1 MRKTKST
8 KPATA
13 LVLRCC
19 AADMTSRDGFVWP
32 GVGETVVA
40 PDWRDDLKC
49 GGGLH
54 GWLYGAGDYTALD
67 YWRKDDAKWLVLE
80 VEESGIREFD
90 RKCKFPSALVRFAGG
105 KARAAAYLVEHE
117 PRAVAC
123 NVIGLS
129 VVAGDHQTAAAGPL
143 GNATS
148 GDWGNSISGDLGTST
163 SGNSGNSTSGYGGTA
178 TSGDWGTA
186 TSGDWGTATSGDLG
200 TSTSGYGGTSTS
212 GERGEIQIRYYDLK
226 AERYRTAVGY
236 VGEDGIEA
244 NVAYKLDSDHKFIK
258 V

>member
-1 MRKTKST
+1 MNTQNVQ
-8 KPATA
+8 PATA

-19 AADMTSRDGFVWP
+19 AADMTSRDEFVWP
-32 GVGETVVA
+32 DVGEIAIA
-40 PDWRDDLKC
+40 PDWRDDLEC

-54 GWLYGAGDYTALD
+54 GWLYGAGDYAASD
-67 YWRKDDAKWLVLE
+67 YWSKADAKWLVLE
-80 VEESGIREFD
+80 VEESSIREFG
-90 RKCKFPSALVRFAGG
+90 RKCKFPSALVRFAGD
-105 KARAAAYLVEHE
+105 KAAAAAYLVEHE

-129 VVAGDHQTAAAGPL
+129 VVVGDHQTAAVGPL
-143 GNATS
+143 GTAT
-148 GDWGNSISGDLGTST
+148 SGDLGTST

-186 TSGDWGTATSGDLG
+186 TSGDWGTATSGDLGTSTSGYGG